1 MEILC
6 LKKVVNQLICGIQEK
21 FIKGSGPVLRPP
33 EGGGGIH
40 GSFFVPG
47 RINRVDSKLGEKIYR
62 LCFYGGMRVDG
73 CLSGGG
79 CAIVVLTFCFR

>member
-33 EGGGGIH
+33 EGGGRHPWIV
-40 GSFFVPG
+40 FCAWE
-47 RINRVDSKLGEKIYR
+47 DK
-62 LCFYGGMRVDG
+62 
-73 CLSGGG
+73 SG
-79 CAIVVLTFCFR
+79 